1 MTQRVW
7 DLEKITAAVQAE
19 QYRALAEL
27 FDHDGEYEE
36 LSDGT
41 DVDATRAALA
51 LRVTTN
57 AASWQLRDA
66 YQAVHLFPQSLEMLS
81 IGEMPSTW
89 FQRMLKKSRG
99 LSDESR
105 KKLDIVVSQWSMDIT
120 PERFHTL
127 LKSLIELLRHRE
139 EIPDPATRIEKDVE
153 LLPGPE
159 AGSASILV
167 TGPIPDVIAQWR
179 TLDETARAV
188 QAAQRAAL
196 RESTE
201 IPHDPEGVV
210 AATGR
215 ALPLRE
221 LRFALLTSSQYD
233 TEGTDVPAQRFRI
246 NLTVPALTL
255 LGASDEPGTLD
266 GTTLIPADMARSLA
280 GDNPVWYRVLTE
292 PARGA
297 FLPLPADRF
306 QPTAAMLEH
315 LRLRNTTCA
324 VPGCSRTT
332 TWAAEA
338 DHIEECQR
346 GNSDAGELTEVE
358 NLHLLCWQHHL
369 DKTNGL
375 IDPTR
380 LPATPGQPG
389 RTRWRIGTD
398 GDVLTVI
405 DDLDLASLRM
415 AEDLETAW
423 RNHLAGTPA
432 GHPRA
437 HLELAPQPAPEPRSR
452 SGPADESG
460 PAPGPGPDEL
470 PTEAP
475 SPWRDPDRQR
485 AIRPRDHSDPPPP
498 IPPGPWGENG
508 PPPF

>member
-1 MTQRVW
+1 VW
-7 DLEKITAAVQAE
+7 GLEKITAAVQAE

-57 AASWQLRDA
+57 AASWQLRAA

-99 LSDESR
+99 LSGESR
-105 KKLDIVVSQWSMDIT
+105 KKLDIAVSQWSMDIT

-127 LKSLIELLRHRE
+127 LKSLIELLCHRE

-159 AGSASILV
+159 VGSATILV
-167 TGPIPDVIAQWR
+167 TGPVPDVIAQWR

-221 LRFALLTSSQYD
+221 LWFALLTSSQYD

-246 NLTVPALTL
+246 NLTLPALTL

-266 GTTLIPADMARSLA
+266 GTTPIPADMARSLA
-280 GDNPVWYRVLTE
+280 GDNPVWYRVLTD

-297 FLPLPADRF
+297 FLPLPADRS
-306 QPTAAMLEH
+306 P
-315 LRLRNTTCA
+315 
-324 VPGCSRTT
+324 
-332 TWAAEA
+332 
-338 DHIEECQR
+338 
-346 GNSDAGELTEVE
+346 
-358 NLHLLCWQHHL
+358 
-369 DKTNGL
+369 
-375 IDPTR
+375 
-380 LPATPGQPG
+380 
-389 RTRWRIGTD
+389 
-398 GDVLTVI
+398 LTV
-405 DDLDLASLRM
+405 A
-415 AEDLETAW
+415 
-423 RNHLAGTPA
+423 
-432 GHPRA
+432 
-437 HLELAPQPAPEPRSR
+437 R
-452 SGPADESG
+452 SGPSAGHTS
-460 PAPGPGPDEL
+460 
-470 PTEAP
+470 
-475 SPWRDPDRQR
+475 S
-485 AIRPRDHSDPPPP
+485 
-498 IPPGPWGENG
+498 
-508 PPPF
+508 